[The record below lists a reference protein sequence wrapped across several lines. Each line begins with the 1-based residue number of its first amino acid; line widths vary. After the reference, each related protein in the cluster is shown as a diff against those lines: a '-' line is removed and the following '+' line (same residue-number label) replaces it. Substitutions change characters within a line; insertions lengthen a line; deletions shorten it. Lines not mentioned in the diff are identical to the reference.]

1 MFDNNMNNNDNFNNG
16 TPLFGNNQNNIGINN
31 EYPNGM
37 NGFNNNQNGS
47 FVQPWQQNNNI
58 QNFSVQSY
66 DTYNNGMT
74 SNNYNSSIS
83 ISNDIPPDLG
93 EIKNLSDASV
103 ASAPT
108 MDVLAPMNVMPESL
122 PPKQDPLDAYENGSL
137 NIQNNVPNINMN
149 LNNSFP
155 QQNYNVQN
163 TIPNY
168 PNNQPDLNNFNSN
181 VNLMNNNYPTMNISN
196 TDTNNNVQ
204 NQPSFSV
211 PSSNFPTV
219 EGVQNLY
226 QTNSI
231 PSFNNLDYNQI
242 GSQPQNDFNTNS
254 ALNNSLPSLNDNYN
268 LPSNEAISNENS
280 YPTPTENMNYI
291 TKEENSNNSDDTEDD
306 STTTSSSVLIPE
318 ESKEESEDNEKN
330 EESNTI
336 SNNEEPQE
344 VETKGEEST
353 ETNLEDLGIEA
364 DFSEP
369 DTLEIMDI
377 DNDFEQVSNEV
388 NESLEENKL
397 ENQETKGLVSKNVD
411 KIKALIEELKESGA
425 DIELEEFDF
434 ESMYQLIVKLK
445 K

>member
-58 QNFSVQSY
+58 QNSSVQPY

-122 PPKQDPLDAYENGSL
+122 PPKQDPLDAYENGTL
-137 NIQNNVPNINMN
+137 NIQNNVPNIDMN
-149 LNNSFP
+149 VNNSFP
-155 QQNYNVQN
+155 QQNYNTQN
-163 TIPNY
+163 VNSTYPDNQLNSNDFNSNPNLTNTVSQIMNTNNNFTNQPSLSVSNSTSANMMETQNPY
-168 PNNQPDLNNFNSN
+168 QANPISTPNNLGYDTVGLQTTNNFN
-181 VNLMNNNYPTMNISN
+181 T
-196 TDTNNNVQ
+196 
-204 NQPSFSV
+204 
-211 PSSNFPTV
+211 
-219 EGVQNLY
+219 
-226 QTNSI
+226 
-231 PSFNNLDYNQI
+231 
-242 GSQPQNDFNTNS
+242 
-254 ALNNSLPSLNDNYN
+254 NNSLDISLDNNYN
-268 LPSNEAISNENS
+268 LPSYESISNENN
-280 YPTPTENMNYI
+280 YPATSENEDYI
-291 TKEENSNNSDDTEDD
+291 TKEEASNNSDDTQDD
-306 STTTSSSVLIPE
+306 STTTSSSVLIP
-318 ESKEESEDNEKN
+318 KESEEELEDTEKI
-330 EESNTI
+330 EESNPI
-336 SNNEEPQE
+336 FNNDESKRLELNSEE
-344 VETKGEEST
+344 TT
-353 ETNLEDLGIEA
+353 ETNLENLGIEA
-364 DFSEP
+364 AFSEP

-377 DNDFEQVSNEV
+377 DNDFEQVSTEV
-388 NESLEENKL
+388 NESLEQDEL
-397 ENQETKGLVSKNVD
+397 DVQEIKGSVSKNVQ
-411 KIKALIEELKESGA
+411 KIKDLISELKKSGVN
-425 DIELEEFDF
+425 IELEEFDF